1 MINGIKRQ
9 DFEYLKIFYKLNL
22 NLIITIMMSIIQII
36 P

>member
-1 MINGIKRQ
+1 MIDGIKHQ

-22 NLIITIMMSIIQII
+22 NLSITIMMSIIQKI